1 VIIMTGHGSVDACR
15 RAFRNGVFEF
25 FTKPL
30 DADKLIESVG
40 LACEESQRR
49 FADWQA
55 ISRIKVRFEQ
65 LTAREHE
72 VLAVLMEGLSNKEVA
87 ARLTCRRARWKRIV
101 QPRLPSWASRAWF
114 RQGASTI
121 NCNPYNYQD
130 ACVIN
135 RITRRCLSRYPRRV
149 FSYSIRGY
157 AMKKLMMA
165 AALVAGSVSL
175 TAQADSVSQKN
186 LSLAQANAL
195 ANSAVQACLAKN
207 YQVSVTVV
215 DRAGVVKA
223 VQRTDNAGPHTVKA
237 SEMKAFTAL
246 SAKNAS
252 GKVMEAAQNNA
263 GAQNMRD
270 IPGFLLL
277 AGGLPVKEGDEVI
290 GAIGIG
296 GAPGGHLDEACAQA
310 AIDGLK
316 K

>member
-1 VIIMTGHGSVDACR
+1 
-15 RAFRNGVFEF
+15 
-25 FTKPL
+25 
-30 DADKLIESVG
+30 
-40 LACEESQRR
+40 
-49 FADWQA
+49 
-55 ISRIKVRFEQ
+55 
-65 LTAREHE
+65 
-72 VLAVLMEGLSNKEVA
+72 
-87 ARLTCRRARWKRIV
+87 
-101 QPRLPSWASRAWF
+101 
-114 RQGASTI
+114 
-121 NCNPYNYQD
+121 
-130 ACVIN
+130 
-135 RITRRCLSRYPRRV
+135 
-149 FSYSIRGY
+149 
-157 AMKKLMMA
+157 MKKLMMA

-277 AGGLPVKEGDEVI
+277 TGGLPVKEGDEVI

>member
-1 VIIMTGHGSVDACR
+1 
-15 RAFRNGVFEF
+15 
-25 FTKPL
+25 
-30 DADKLIESVG
+30 
-40 LACEESQRR
+40 
-49 FADWQA
+49 
-55 ISRIKVRFEQ
+55 
-65 LTAREHE
+65 
-72 VLAVLMEGLSNKEVA
+72 
-87 ARLTCRRARWKRIV
+87 
-101 QPRLPSWASRAWF
+101 
-114 RQGASTI
+114 
-121 NCNPYNYQD
+121 
-130 ACVIN
+130 
-135 RITRRCLSRYPRRV
+135 
-149 FSYSIRGY
+149 
-157 AMKKLMMA
+157 MKKVMMV

-175 TAQADSVSQKN
+175 AAQAETLTQKN

-195 ANSAVQACLAKN
+195 ATSAIQSCAAKN
-207 YQVSVTVV
+207 YQVAVTVV

-223 VQRTDNAGPHTVKA
+223 VQRMDNAGPHTVKA

-252 GKVMEAAQNNA
+252 GKVMEAAQSNA

-270 IPGFLLL
+270 IPGYLLL